1 MAMLIADLKFIPYD
15 PNTPSGFAYRASFTR
30 RDTSEKMASSNGASS
45 HCFAAAAAA
54 REAHRLEDAVLA
66 LAVAIRLRAASRA
79 RFTFT
84 ATPLNACITCQTF
97 SGPCSHVLPSSP
109 RGP

>member
-1 MAMLIADLKFIPYD
+1 MLIADLKFIPYD

-54 REAHRLEDAVLA
+54 VKPID
-66 LAVAIRLRAASRA
+66 LRM
-79 RFTFT
+79 
-84 ATPLNACITCQTF
+84 
-97 SGPCSHVLPSSP
+97 
-109 RGP
+109 